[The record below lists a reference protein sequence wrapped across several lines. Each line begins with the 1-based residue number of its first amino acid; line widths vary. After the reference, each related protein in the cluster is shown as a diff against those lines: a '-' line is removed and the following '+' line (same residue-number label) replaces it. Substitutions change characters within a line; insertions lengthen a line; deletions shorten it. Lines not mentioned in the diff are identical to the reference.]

1 MSNKPASQRPDGE
14 LPPDVQD
21 LQALVETLQRELV
34 QKNLEVEQM
43 RLLVDQGHQAFLEAA
58 EKLQDSY
65 KSLQQDVAGLNLQL
79 DEKNK
84 ELEGNLEELENV
96 KNNLSNIFESQAS
109 GMFVT
114 DLEGNV
120 RRVNRAGLRLL
131 GVEANALEGSHI
143 NQVLKCQLYPDVAQG
158 GDAEF
163 EENISYTRDDGEVLI
178 LRASLTAMTGDNE
191 EQQGYIVNVQDVT
204 LLKKLEEQAARR
216 DRFTAMGE
224 MAANIAHEIR
234 NPLGSIELFT
244 SLVRKGLPAE
254 DEKLEYVN
262 HITNGVA
269 SMNHI
274 ISNLLEYTKPRPVAL
289 QKVDLHK
296 LVKETVE
303 FTRFSASQNQV
314 DMGVALKARQCRI
327 NGDPELLK
335 QVFHNLILNAVQA
348 MPEGGSLRISTR
360 QRKLDNPRLLARL
373 GGEEGSE
380 RRDVVE
386 LSFKDEGAGMPEEI
400 RKQIFDPFFT
410 TKARGTG
417 LGLAIAHNIME
428 SHRAVIDVESA
439 VRQGTSFVLIFPT
452 V

>member
-1 MSNKPASQRPDGE
+1 
-14 LPPDVQD
+14 
-21 LQALVETLQRELV
+21 
-34 QKNLEVEQM
+34 
-43 RLLVDQGHQAFLEAA
+43 
-58 EKLQDSY
+58 
-65 KSLQQDVAGLNLQL
+65 
-79 DEKNK
+79 
-84 ELEGNLEELENV
+84 
-96 KNNLSNIFESQAS
+96 
-109 GMFVT
+109 MFVT
-114 DLEGNV
+114 DLEGKL

-131 GVEANALEGSHI
+131 GVEAGTLAGMHI
-143 NQVLKCQLYPDVAQG
+143 NKVLKCELYPEKPADREVAF
-158 GDAEF
+158 DDT
-163 EENISYTRDDGEVLI
+163 ISYRREDGELLT
-178 LRASLTAMTGDNE
+178 LRAALTAMTGDNE
-191 EQQGYIVNVQDVT
+191 QQQGYIVNVQDVT

-234 NPLGSIELFT
+234 NPLGSIELFA
-244 SLVRKGLPAE
+244 SLAKKGMPPE
-254 DEKLEYVN
+254 DEKLEYIN

-274 ISNLLEYTKPRPVAL
+274 ISNLLEYTKPRPVSL

-314 DMGVALKARQCRI
+314 EMGLALKARQSRI

-348 MPEGGSLRISTR
+348 MPDGGALQIASR
-360 QRKLDNPRLLARL
+360 QRKLTNPALLSRMS
-373 GGEEGSE
+373 GTEGMRQRE
-380 RRDVVE
+380 VVE
-386 LSFKDEGAGMPEEI
+386 LSFKDKGAGMPEEI

-417 LGLAIAHNIME
+417 LGLAIVHNIME

-439 VRQGTSFVLIFPT
+439 ARQGTAFVLMFPT